1 MLNEKNEA
9 IIHQE
14 PQKINKPDVLVNIA
28 LNKALT
34 AKDKKI
40 YNLIIRKLLSHNYED
55 LLKNEIR
62 TSISEISRD
71 LGILNR
77 MDIYKILDILGET
90 TIKFLEVFEDKQ
102 FLTKAKMI
110 SSYSRPVE
118 TLEDYNDESTNISH
132 DNLII
137 RFDTHL
143 TKTILKYSE
152 KYAKLDINDLNNLKG
167 SHSITL
173 YEIFIKSLK
182 TFEFKKKNMTEQELR
197 ILLHLEDKYLDI
209 KSFNNQVIKKSINE
223 INSKT
228 KLSISYKRVKQNKE
242 NIYKFEINQD
252 YKFNFK
258 KFKKCILENYYNF
271 SFFYKN
277 NQYSFAKDLDDKNAQ
292 YLIVNHKKQNTIQKE
307 KAEEIYQFMYAL
319 LNDKILKFVQLFLIE
334 KNLSK
339 ENYSIS
345 DLDENDLEEVDLFME
360 NYEKTI

>member
-40 YNLIIRKLLSHNYED
+40 YNLIIRKLLTHNYED

-62 TSISEISRD
+62 TSISEITRD

-77 MDIYKILDILGET
+77 MDIYKILDILSDT
-90 TIKFLEVFEDKQ
+90 TIKFLEVFDDKQ

-173 YEIFIKSLK
+173 YEIFIKTLK
-182 TFEFKKKNMTEQELR
+182 TFEFKKKNMTESELR
-197 ILLHLEDKYLDI
+197 ILLHLQDKYLDI

-223 INSKT
+223 INQKT
-228 KLSISYKRVKQNKE
+228 KLSISYERIKIQGQNF
-242 NIYKFEINQD
+242 YKFEINQD

-258 KFKKCILENYYNF
+258 KFKKCILENYTHYIF
-271 SFFYKN
+271 LYKN
-277 NQYSFAKDLDDKNAQ
+277 HQYSFAKDLDDKKAK
-292 YLIVNHKKQNTIQKE
+292 YLLINHRVMKTIQTE
-307 KAEEIYQFMYAL
+307 QATEIYQFMYSL
-319 LNDKILKFVQLFLIE
+319 LNENILKFVQLFLID

-345 DLDENDLEEVDLFME
+345 DFDDNDMKEVDLFMK
-360 NYEKTI
+360 NYEKAI